1 MIDTIKARRIQK
13 NLERLK
19 QLSKSEQG
27 ARIGEHL
34 EQLSKE
40 ERELERH
47 DQALALAGFS
57 VEQRLKMREQLK
69 ALIAKDK
76 GNE

>member
-19 QLSKSEQG
+19 QLSESEQG

-34 EQLSKE
+34 EQLTDE
-40 ERELERH
+40 EELRRF
-47 DQALALAGFS
+47 DMRLAQIPGYSLEKRQRNL
-57 VEQRLKMREQLK
+57 EQFK
-69 ALIAKDK
+69 ALLDK
-76 GNE
+76 EKKES